1 MLSFLFFD
9 SLTTLLE
16 GKPKQSIDKLPPINS
31 PDPILDKQPV
41 MMESSSRDLPVSPT
55 WKLTRPSLSPR
66 SRTPPPDL
74 ESLSTPTR
82 NWEGLLGN
90 QFVGASFFSRK
101 RSLRS
106 RDEGSHVELQEADS
120 TVSDHTIQ
128 EETKDGRHDDDDET
142 DIIKAL
148 LGGFEEEETEQS
160 PKSLKSDTTTV
171 NKGEGLNKVTIGD
184 KSCDDHMTTAED
196 TSKSPENLSKG
207 PSLNY
212 CTFCLAT
219 FTRLCCMA

>member
-1 MLSFLFFD
+1 MFVILIFIG

-16 GKPKQSIDKLPPINS
+16 GKPKPLIDKLPPINS

-55 WKLTRPSLSPR
+55 WKLTRSSLSPR

-74 ESLSTPTR
+74 ESLSSPTR

-101 RSLRS
+101 RSLRC

-120 TVSDHTIQ
+120 TVSDHPTQ
-128 EETKDGRHDDDDET
+128 EETKDGHHDDDDET

-148 LGGFEEEETEQS
+148 LGGFEEEETIQS

-171 NKGEGLNKVTIGD
+171 NKGEELNKVTVGD
-184 KSCDDHMTTAED
+184 KSCDDHMTIAED

-207 PSLNY
+207 PFLIIIY
-212 CTFCLAT
+212 
-219 FTRLCCMA
+219 FT